1 MFLTFLDG
9 HGRRRGAVQGN
20 VGDVAQA
27 ASTPPWQGAADDIL
41 STLYLDIYIYYNI
54 DIGIVNMFFFQ

>member
-41 STLYLDIYIYYNI
+41 STLYLDIYIYI
-54 DIGIVNMFFFQ
+54 II